1 MSLDINTPRGQ
12 ESVVE
17 ENQMLDIL
25 KNAYQSS
32 QFFHTPIT
40 RAALIDGFIVR
51 NNELMAIYES
61 KCRRESRH
69 DFKTKYNN
77 EWLISHHKINSG
89 ASLSKALA
97 VPLWGFLYL
106 VPDRQVIAIKI
117 TDDKGNYVQQMRIER
132 RKTSKCCNGG
142 TMLDTCVFINITNG
156 IYVNEGIN
164 RMQ

>member
-12 ESVVE
+12 ESVQE
-17 ENQMLDIL
+17 EQDMLSIL
-25 KNAYQSS
+25 KSAYSS

-40 RAALIDGFIVR
+40 RAALIDGFIVK
-51 NNELMAIYES
+51 NDELIAIYES
-61 KCRRESRH
+61 KCRSESAS

-97 VPLWGFLYL
+97 VPFWGFLYL
-106 VPDRQVIAIKI
+106 VPDRKVIAFQL
-117 TDDKGNYVQQMRIER
+117 TDDKGNYIKPMRIER

-142 TMLDTCVFINITNG
+142 TMIDTCVFININNG
-156 IYVNEGIN
+156 KHVN
-164 RMQ
+164 

>member
-12 ESVVE
+12 ESVHE
-17 ENQMLDIL
+17 EQDMLSIL
-25 KNAYQSS
+25 KTAYQSS

-40 RAALIDGFIVR
+40 RAALIDGFIVK
-51 NNELMAIYES
+51 NNELTALYET
-61 KCRRESRH
+61 KCRRESAN
-69 DFKTKYNN
+69 DFRSKYNN

-106 VPDRQVIAIKI
+106 VPDRKVIAIKL
-117 TDDKGNYVQQMRIER
+117 TDDKGNYVQPMRIER

-142 TMLDTCVFINITNG
+142 TMIDTCVFINISNG
-156 IYVNEGIN
+156 YNVN
-164 RMQ
+164 